1 VTCFFLHPM
10 GYHMFCRFSYWPP
23 LSHFN
28 IGLMD
33 SFTSRTLKNC
43 LLFVQNENLLCRSGW
58 SCSHCVAQVTHKLV
72 EIEFYQAWLLGK
84 ELGNN
89 MPRLCLASVVD
100 CLSPMTPSYHS
111 KSREFWCLLF
121 DIYALW
127 FLLFLN
133 LGSNWINLMI
143 LPMLSFKSLVSFF
156 FFFKEW
162 IFNTHFLKE

>member
-1 VTCFFLHPM
+1 MTCFFLHPM

-111 KSREFWCLLF
+111 KSREFWCLLRPAWTVPTLRTLVYRHAS
-121 DIYALW
+121 DQSWNLCHRRYKDSPLW
-127 FLLFLN
+127 
-133 LGSNWINLMI
+133 WMAAT
-143 LPMLSFKSLVSFF
+143 
-156 FFFKEW
+156 E
-162 IFNTHFLKE
+162 T